1 LPGAKTTVPVTPR
14 GWIILRLG
22 WEVLILLPDLTRRS
36 TEPLCVE
43 IDGMTLDT
51 ETAAAT
57 PPPRQEVA
65 GRVALVTGGA
75 RGFGRAV
82 ALLLASEGADVA
94 VLDRAEDLS
103 SDRFYPMSSLDD
115 LDGTVEEIS
124 KIGRR
129 ALAIRGDV
137 TSADDCR
144 RAAEAVFAELG
155 RIDILVANAGIW
167 SLAKTWEFTEE
178 EWDLTVDVNLKGAWL
193 AARAVIPRMIEQRY
207 GKIVFVSSIAGL
219 RAYPDYAAYIAAKQG
234 VVGLAKT
241 LAIEL
246 GEYRINVNAVC
257 PTQMG
262 KPTVAVSSDPVWE
275 KAVGHPNPT
284 AEEFEAAFAAQHA
297 LPYLGIP
304 AYEDVA
310 QSVLWLV
317 SERARLITGHALP
330 VDAGWMAMRG
340 G

>member
-1 LPGAKTTVPVTPR
+1 
-14 GWIILRLG
+14 
-22 WEVLILLPDLTRRS
+22 
-36 TEPLCVE
+36 
-43 IDGMTLDT
+43 
-51 ETAAAT
+51 
-57 PPPRQEVA
+57 
-65 GRVALVTGGA
+65 VTGGA

-94 VLDRAEDLS
+94 VLDRAADLD
-103 SDRFYPMSSLDD
+103 SDRFYPMGTGDELDA
-115 LDGTVEEIS
+115 TAAEIAGL
-124 KIGRR
+124 GRR
-129 ALAIRGDV
+129 SLAVRGDV
-137 TSADDCR
+137 TSAADCD
-144 RAAEAVFAELG
+144 RAAEAVIAELG
-155 RIDILVANAGIW
+155 QLDILVANAGIW

-193 AARAVIPRMIEQRY
+193 AARSVIPHMIERRY

-219 RAYPDYAAYIAAKQG
+219 RAYPDYAPYIAAKQG

-246 GEYRINVNAVC
+246 GEHRINVNAVC

-262 KPTVAVSSDPVWE
+262 KPAVASSSDPVWE
-275 KAVGHPNPT
+275 HAVGHANPT
-284 AEEFEAAFAAQHA
+284 ADEFEAAFAAQHA
-297 LPYLGIP
+297 LPHLGIP

-330 VDAGWMAMRG
+330 VDAGWIALRG